1 MKFDKTKVYTAL
13 NADEL
18 KIGSKCI
25 FSNTIKSLQQR
36 IQEENTADYVDTF
49 TGLYDDG
56 SEIQFSNGL
65 LVYTYAY
72 LIETPERQKKWGYKP
87 FSSIE
92 KAKEIIANHG
102 GWVKDK
108 KYNVQLLVLGFDDD
122 NGFFIGNGYSCSY
135 TCLFLDYVF
144 ADDGSPCGELAEE

>member
-1 MKFDKTKVYTAL
+1 MKFDKARVYTAL

-18 KIGSKCI
+18 KVGSKCI

-72 LIETPERQKKWGYKP
+72 LIEPPE
-87 FSSIE
+87 IDTNE
-92 KAKEIIANHG
+92 TEN
-102 GWVKDK
+102 GW
-108 KYNVQLLVLGFDDD
+108 NFD
-122 NGFFIGNGYSCSY
+122 FHKI
-135 TCLFLDYVF
+135 
-144 ADDGSPCGELAEE
+144 P

>member
-1 MKFDKTKVYTAL
+1 MEFDKTKVYTAL

-18 KIGSKCI
+18 KVGSKCI

-36 IQEENTADYVDTF
+36 IQEENTADDVDTF

-72 LIETPERQKKWGYKP
+72 LIETPEEKEYEPFDNMDETIKAVKK
-87 FSSIE
+87 
-92 KAKEIIANHG
+92 HD
-102 GWVKDK
+102 GWIKHK
-108 KYNVQLLVLGFDDD
+108 T
-122 NGFFIGNGYSCSY
+122 NGTTLFVFGYSDSY
-135 TCLFLDYVF
+135 VYTGEGKLSMNNLFALYVF
-144 ADDGSPCGELAEE
+144 ADNDSPCGKLTEKK